1 MFGTS
6 FVRHVTN
13 TAARGGALT
22 SVTVWGWSAPFL
34 VVGLLFTELASIG
47 GVEDI
52 ALVIL
57 VGALSHLAL
66 GAVMWGARV
75 TVLLRKNR
83 DSAGPLKVLSVLALA
98 GVIRGA
104 VITDGYE
111 FFGAGN
117 DAPWWVRILTSVL
130 LITVSFL
137 YAAYAVQLWRD
148 YVERRG
154 QLLATI
160 VTNESAIGRQEIA
173 TSAYRDLVFQGVE
186 EDIQAA
192 KEQTATAI
200 DTITKRIESGG
211 ISPEE
216 LEKLFGQ
223 SDKAW
228 RDASHRAWE
237 GSNPDIP
244 RITARE
250 LVITLLGSK
259 PMALTVFVFGAI
271 FGLFRVL
278 APDLG
283 VVASLPI
290 MGVFLAGQ
298 LVIAGLM
305 NLLSRFGAPWNQMSF
320 GAGMLVM
327 MVWPGVVAVWWELP
341 PILVLSMIWLGV
353 VAVFF
358 SLFVGLPIA
367 LGKSGE
373 AVLAQLER
381 RVDDSALAQLRT
393 QGEMFVLAQKIG
405 AYLHGP
411 LRSQFLQLSMELRS
425 ALEKADPF
433 DVADALSRLR
443 QVVHGLE
450 HRVDT
455 APDISEFLDNW
466 RALIHIDTNIDEI
479 HIPERIKT
487 EVTTVVTEAVNN
499 AIRHGNASQVGVF
512 FRYRPDGLLVEV
524 IGAPVGSADPGEAG
538 LGAHILND
546 IAPGMWFSDVTEDGR
561 YRLRVTVKTTGQ

>member
-6 FVRHVTN
+6 FLHHVTN
-13 TAARGGALT
+13 TSARAGALT

-34 VVGLLFTELASIG
+34 VFGLLFTELGSIG
-47 GVEDI
+47 SLVDA
-52 ALVIL
+52 ALIVL
-57 VGALSHLAL
+57 VGVVSHLAL
-66 GAVMWGARV
+66 GVVIWGARV

-83 DSAGPLKVLSVLALA
+83 ESAGPVKVLSVLVVAGLA
-98 GVIRGA
+98 RGLVIVA
-104 VITDGYE
+104 GYE

-117 DAPWWVRILTSVL
+117 EAELWVRLVTSVL

-137 YAAYAVQLWRD
+137 YAAYSVQLWRD
-148 YVERRG
+148 YVERRR

-160 VTNESAIGRQEIA
+160 ATNETAVGRQEIA

-186 EDIQAA
+186 EDILTA
-192 KEQTATAI
+192 KKQTAQVI
-200 DTITKRIESGG
+200 DTISERIETGG
-211 ISPEE
+211 ISAEE
-216 LEKLFGQ
+216 LERLFGE

-228 RDASHRAWE
+228 REVSHRAWE

-244 RITARE
+244 RITPRE

-259 PMALTVFVFGAI
+259 PVAVTVFILGAL

-278 APDLG
+278 GPDLG
-283 VVASLPI
+283 LQASVPI
-290 MGVFLAGQ
+290 VGMLVAGQ
-298 LVIAGLM
+298 IVVGWLINALA
-305 NLLSRFGAPWNQMSF
+305 RFGAPWNQMSF
-320 GAGMLVM
+320 GAGFLVLIL
-327 MVWPGVVAVWWELP
+327 WPGVVAVWWDLP
-341 PILVLSMIWLGV
+341 AILVLSMIWLGFV
-353 VAVFF
+353 SLVF
-358 SLFVGLPIA
+358 SLFFGLPIA

-373 AVLAQLER
+373 AVLAQLEK
-381 RVDDSALAQLRT
+381 RVDDSSLAQLRT

-433 DVADALSRLR
+433 DVANALSRLR
-443 QVVHGLE
+443 QVVNGLE

-455 APDISEFLDNW
+455 EPDIKEFLDNW
-466 RALIHIDTNIDEI
+466 RALIRIDTNVDEM

-487 EVTTVVTEAVNN
+487 DVTTVVTEAVNN
-499 AIRHGNASQVGVF
+499 AIRHGNATEVGVF
-512 FRYRPDGLLVEV
+512 FRYRPEGLLIEV

-546 IAPGMWFSDVTEDGR
+546 IAPGMWFHDVTEDGR
-561 YRLRVTVKTTGQ
+561 YRLRVTLKTTG